1 MVTSKR
7 VLVVDADL
15 EALDLARRYLSARG
29 YEVHTA
35 EGGEAGQAAFTRYQP
50 DLVILDGQVPDID
63 GRSLCLWLRE
73 RSSVPI
79 LVTAA
84 QEGAPGP
91 VEMLACGA
99 DQYMTKPVA
108 LAELEARVRALLRR
122 AAISCDAPSLMSA
135 QFSTRPDY
143 DDGHLVIDLDR
154 RLVTLDGQPVSL
166 TATEF
171 KILACLVKQAGSVVP
186 HQELL
191 SQVWGEEYVDD
202 VAFLKTYIHHLRRKL
217 TSPME
222 GNGAYSYILNKWG
235 VGYRLRAEYERRE
248 VMEND
253 GQGQTRAGRPLTPVD
268 ASLRSA

>member
-7 VLVVDADL
+7 VLVVDSDP
-15 EALDLARRYLSARG
+15 EALDLVRRYLSVRG

-35 EGGEAGQAAFTRYQP
+35 EGGEAGQAAFMRYQP
-50 DLVILDGQVPDID
+50 DLVILDGRVPDTE

-73 RSSVPI
+73 RSPVPI
-79 LVTAA
+79 LVMAA

-91 VEMLACGA
+91 VELLNWGA

-108 LAELEARVRALLRR
+108 LMELEARARALLRR
-122 AAISCDAPSLMSA
+122 VALSEAHHLSSA
-135 QFSTRPDY
+135 LSSARPDY

-154 RLVTLDGQPVSL
+154 RLVTLEGQPVSL

-186 HQELL
+186 HEELL

-202 VAFLKTYIHHLRRKL
+202 LAFLKTYIHHLRRKL
-217 TSPME
+217 TSPVE
-222 GNGAYSYILNKWG
+222 GDGAYSYILNKWG

-248 VMEND
+248 APGDD
-253 GQGQTRAGRPLTPVD
+253 GQSDGWAGRPIAPVD
-268 ASLRSA
+268 ASLR

>member
-1 MVTSKR
+1 MVGSKR
-7 VLVVDADL
+7 VLVIDRDPAT
-15 EALDLARRYLSARG
+15 LDLVQRYLSARG

-35 EGGEAGQAAFTRYQP
+35 EGGETGQAAFARYQP
-50 DLVILDGQVPDID
+50 DLVILDARMPDAE

-79 LVTAA
+79 LVVAT

-91 VEMLACGA
+91 VEMLALGA

-108 LAELEARVRALLRR
+108 LMELEARARALLRR
-122 AAISCDAPSLMSA
+122 AAISAEAQPLSSMFSSA
-135 QFSTRPDY
+135 RPDY

-154 RLVTLDGQPVSL
+154 RLVTLEGRPVMF

-171 KILACLVKQAGSVVP
+171 KVLACLVKRAGSVVP

-217 TSPME
+217 TSSL
-222 GNGAYSYILNKWG
+222 GDNGAYSYILNKWG
-235 VGYRLRAEYERRE
+235 VGYRLRAEHERRE
-248 VMEND
+248 VMADN
-253 GQGQTRAGRPLTPVD
+253 GQGQHEYTLSTAP
-268 ASLRSA
+268 